1 MRRRGILLR
10 GLGLVLRHPGA
21 VVWTYGFNLTIAVVF
36 SLSLHARLASVL
48 DHSMAAEG
56 LNAQFDLG
64 TVGAVAHQLGYRTPP
79 SGGAAYLGLPIYFLV
94 YFVLIPGALFGMR
107 VGAPGRLKNLT
118 TQGLGFFWR
127 FFRILLLTLVVSAPV
142 LGALSA
148 AIGVW
153 SAWVI
158 EHEVGG
164 AQLWFRLPAWAALA
178 LVAAGLRLYFDLV
191 EVYAVQLDD
200 HYRLDGKPDRR
211 VRKVL
216 IPAAKTLWRNFGR
229 AYWIF
234 VGLAVLGVCEVLV
247 TAHAALHMLAQPRV
261 WPAFLLLQAGLFLS
275 LLTRYWQRGV
285 ETVLAADFPLPV
297 TARPP
302 VEDEGV
308 ASFETFSYGEVRP
321 QPVEPVEPL
330 VFPARN
336 EVAGDEQG

>member
-1 MRRRGILLR
+1 
-10 GLGLVLRHPGA
+10 
-21 VVWTYGFNLTIAVVF
+21 
-36 SLSLHARLASVL
+36 
-48 DHSMAAEG
+48 
-56 LNAQFDLG
+56 
-64 TVGAVAHQLGYRTPP
+64 
-79 SGGAAYLGLPIYFLV
+79 
-94 YFVLIPGALFGMR
+94 
-107 VGAPGRLKNLT
+107 
-118 TQGLGFFWR
+118 
-127 FFRILLLTLVVSAPV
+127 
-142 LGALSA
+142 
-148 AIGVW
+148 
-153 SAWVI
+153 
-158 EHEVGG
+158 
-164 AQLWFRLPAWAALA
+164 LWFRLPAWAALA